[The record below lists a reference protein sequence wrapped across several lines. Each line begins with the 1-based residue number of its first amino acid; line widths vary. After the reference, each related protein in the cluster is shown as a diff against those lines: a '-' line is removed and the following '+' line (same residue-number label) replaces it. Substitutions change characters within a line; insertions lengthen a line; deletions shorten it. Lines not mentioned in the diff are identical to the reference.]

1 MPFVIIT
8 HFTIFFL
15 QTYIQCRSLE
25 EIKNYK
31 KYGSRPRRHKV
42 KTQDKE
48 ESNDKTKNEIDVSIF
63 ILKK

>member
-1 MPFVIIT
+1 MQWRFHSQKICKDKI
-8 HFTIFFL
+8 
-15 QTYIQCRSLE
+15 
-25 EIKNYK
+25 
-31 KYGSRPRRHKV
+31 